1 MKQTKYGLSK
11 TFKTLL
17 EYVRVILALPVAVL
31 AFLAYEVTI
40 TLAIVAVLIGGEP
53 YEQAVADVKETL

>member
-1 MKQTKYGLSK
+1 MSFL
-11 TFKTLL
+11 KTLL
-17 EYVRVILALPVAVL
+17 EYVRVILAFAVAVL
-31 AFLAYEVTI
+31 AFLTYGVMI